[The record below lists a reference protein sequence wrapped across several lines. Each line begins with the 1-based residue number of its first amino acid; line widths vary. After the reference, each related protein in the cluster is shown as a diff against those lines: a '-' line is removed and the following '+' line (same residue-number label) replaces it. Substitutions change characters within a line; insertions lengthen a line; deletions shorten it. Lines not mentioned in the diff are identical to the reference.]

1 MTTPLDILHFLD
13 HAFLVKR
20 EDTSDSP
27 YNGNKRRKLHSLLTG
42 HCGTPAKIIS
52 CGGNQSNAMLAI
64 ANAARELSIPFHYYT
79 RRISTFLLSHPS
91 GNFQKSILA
100 GARFIESKSP
110 CEEARKNAGTEDL
123 FLPTGIAHPC
133 AEQGIAMLAMEF
145 VEQLGTSQP
154 VGLYMAAGSF
164 TTAYYLAKHIPENFQ
179 LRIVSL
185 AEKKIR
191 SPFPETPFPTER
203 IEQIPL
209 PFSFPFGSL
218 HDAVPSMYNRL
229 KNAGIEF
236 DLLYDVPA
244 WLALEHYRFPE
255 NEAAVFLHGGGL
267 EGNETMLARYR
278 QY

>member
-1 MTTPLDILHFLD
+1 MTTPLDTFHFFD
-13 HAFLVKR
+13 HVFLVKR
-20 EDTSDSP
+20 EDRSDSL

-42 HCGTPAKIIS
+42 QCGTPAKIFS
-52 CGGNQSNAMLAI
+52 CGGNQSNAMLAL
-64 ANAARELSIPFHYYT
+64 ANAAKQLSIQFHYYT
-79 RRISTFLLSHPS
+79 RKISSFLLSYPD

-100 GARFIESKSP
+100 GARIMESKSP
-110 CEEARKNAGTEDL
+110 CEEARNSAGTEDL

-145 VEQLGTSQP
+145 VEQIGTSQP

-164 TTAYYLAKHIPENFQ
+164 TTAFFLAKHLPDNFQ

-191 SPFPETPFPTER
+191 SPFPDTPFSTER
-203 IEQIPL
+203 AEQIPL

-218 HDAVPSMYNRL
+218 HAAVPPMYNRL
-229 KNAGIEF
+229 KKAGIEF

-255 NEAAVFLHGGGL
+255 NETAVFLHGGGL
-267 EGNETMLARYR
+267 EGNETMLARY
-278 QY
+278 QQ